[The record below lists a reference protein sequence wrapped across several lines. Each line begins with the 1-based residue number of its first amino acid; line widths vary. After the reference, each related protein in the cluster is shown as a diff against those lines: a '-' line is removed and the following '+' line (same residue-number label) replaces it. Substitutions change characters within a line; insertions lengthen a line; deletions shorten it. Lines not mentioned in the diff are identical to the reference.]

1 MCKRVFKR
9 YLGRDEIGS
18 QRMGPRCMAT
28 TEMAVD
34 DDRRYLVVEML
45 LYLLEISEFFIEFV

>member
-9 YLGRDEIGS
+9 YLGRDEIES

-34 DDRRYLVVEML
+34 DDRRVEML
-45 LYLLEISEFFIEFV
+45 LYSLEISEFFIELV